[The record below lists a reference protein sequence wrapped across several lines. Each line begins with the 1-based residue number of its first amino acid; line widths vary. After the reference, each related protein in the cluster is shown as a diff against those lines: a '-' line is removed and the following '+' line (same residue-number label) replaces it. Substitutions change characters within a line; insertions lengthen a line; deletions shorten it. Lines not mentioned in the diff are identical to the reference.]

1 MIEIHTTNHTQIQS
15 RFFRK
20 KKQQNKQPKK
30 FRGFRGTVETPK
42 FGHEPARMLF
52 ATGLK
57 SEKP

>member
-1 MIEIHTTNHTQIQS
+1 LKFTPPTTHKYNQD
-15 RFFRK
+15 FFEK
-20 KKQQNKQPKK
+20 TNQQNKQPKK